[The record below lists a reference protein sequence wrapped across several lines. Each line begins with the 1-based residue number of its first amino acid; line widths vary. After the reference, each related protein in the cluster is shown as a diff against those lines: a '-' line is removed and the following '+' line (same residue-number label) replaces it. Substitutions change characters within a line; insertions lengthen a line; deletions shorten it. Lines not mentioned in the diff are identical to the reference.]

1 MKSNARW
8 IVALAVITGA
18 CLNEAVRSTA
28 ATSKE
33 VAEATEMMSGADAQE
48 RAAAAARERDPAW
61 KPSCAEVGL
70 IQIGDRKRPGALKN
84 FCLNGEGNILA
95 CFAPGIRVYSPNG
108 ELLKTLPLDIK
119 PSAIC
124 VAKDGSIFVAGDGRV
139 LKLEATG
146 KVLASRRVATVRAA
160 GYRLH
165 RYGTVSY
172 RNIFPAARC
181 DLRHIR
187 PRACGCL
194 R

>member
-84 FCLNGEGNILA
+84 FCLNGEDDILA
-95 CFAPGIRVYSPNG
+95 CFASGIRVYSPNG

-146 KVLASRRVATVRAA
+146 KVLASATSPVANEAVSIPSEMDEMIRESARRSR
-160 GYRLH
+160 RSLQEEKE
-165 RYGTVSY
+165 RMK
-172 RNIFPAARC
+172 
-181 DLRHIR
+181 
-187 PRACGCL
+187 
-194 R
+194 